1 MCFFLYI
8 CHLIIYFNS
17 QKIIVMKKVFAVL
30 ATAVVL
36 FSCSSASGPEK
47 VAKKFT
53 ENLAVGKVDE
63 AKKYATEPAAKMLD
77 LASAFGRLPL
87 EPDFKLEAIKDS
99 VVDNK
104 AWVTY
109 TNPKGKVE
117 TMELVK
123 IDGEWLVHM
132 ESKK

>member
-1 MCFFLYI
+1 
-8 CHLIIYFNS
+8 
-17 QKIIVMKKVFAVL
+17 MKKVFAVL
-30 ATAVVL
+30 VTAVVL